1 MQSYSSYQGIYFHVH
16 SAPVEDADQ
25 CGEARMLVPVASR
38 HGGEGM
44 LGWLGWAGVPS
55 VGAKPWSGRAAA
67 RALVG
72 LVCIRQIQG
81 VAVKGQSQK
90 VTNGGLS
97 VSATLLSPCALLLNL
112 NVMIR

>member
-1 MQSYSSYQGIYFHVH
+1 
-16 SAPVEDADQ
+16 
-25 CGEARMLVPVASR
+25 MLVPVASR

-97 VSATLLSPCALLLNL
+97 VSATLLSPLCSASEFECHDKIKAKAGLY
-112 NVMIR
+112 